1 MKNREISP
9 RLKMATHLACIFA
22 PASLLGM
29 FVFAYEAPSKVAGG
43 MVALAIYTALLYGIA
58 GGSDWKLEEI
68 SRVRLFFFLFLSGF
82 YGGILFYVLWY
93 VIRKFVADM
102 FNTPFELMKGKL
114 FSGKWF

>member
-9 RLKMATHLACIFA
+9 RLKLATHLACIFA
-22 PASLLGM
+22 PACLLGI
-29 FVFAYEAPSKVAGG
+29 FVFASEAPSKVAGG
-43 MVALAIYTALLYGIA
+43 MAGLAMYTALLYGIA
-58 GGSDWKLEEI
+58 GGSDWELEEI

-93 VIRKFVADM
+93 VIRRFAADM